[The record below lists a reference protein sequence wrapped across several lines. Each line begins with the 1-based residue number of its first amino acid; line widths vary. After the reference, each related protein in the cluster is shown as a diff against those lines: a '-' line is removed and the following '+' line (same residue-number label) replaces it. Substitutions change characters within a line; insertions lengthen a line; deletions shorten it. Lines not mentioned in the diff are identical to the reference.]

1 MYAAIAVF
9 TLIASG
15 TYLVA
20 KGAISEIAPLV
31 FAFYRFCLASLVFL
45 GLNVLRRDFLTFR
58 KSEWP
63 LLVFLGLLAIPL
75 NQCMF
80 LFGLSYTQPTHPA
93 LLFAT
98 TPIWVYLLSV
108 RRGEEAVSRRKTM
121 GIIIAL
127 IGVSAFFIEKG
138 ITLRLDYLFGDSITM
153 IAVWSWATYTVAGR
167 PLVKRRGAMAVTSTS
182 LIIGTLLYFPLGIY
196 LALNFDYSNVGLI
209 GWSGVAYTGILTSII
224 AYTLWYWT
232 IKHIE
237 PSRAA
242 VFMSLQ
248 PVVTAVLAYFLIGER
263 LSGGSIVSGVV
274 ILIGIYIAQEDKTI
288 NGA

>member
-1 MYAAIAVF
+1 VYAAIAVF

-20 KGAISEIAPLV
+20 KGAMSEIAPLV
-31 FAFYRFCLASLVFL
+31 LAFYRFCLASLVFL
-45 GLNVLRRDFLTFR
+45 GLNVLRRDHFSFR

-98 TPIWVYLLSV
+98 TPVWVYLLSV
-108 RRGEEAVSRRKTM
+108 RRGEEALSRRKTM
-121 GIIIAL
+121 GIIVAL
-127 IGVSAFFIEKG
+127 IGVLAFFMEKG
-138 ITLRLDYLFGDSITM
+138 ITLKLDYLFGDSITM
-153 IAVWSWATYTVAGR
+153 IAVWSWATYTVVGR

-209 GWSGVAYTGILTSII
+209 GWGGVAYTGILTSVV

-237 PSRAA
+237 PSKAA
-242 VFMSLQ
+242 VFMNLQ
-248 PVVTAVLAYFLIGER
+248 PVVTAILAYFLIGER
-263 LSGGSIVSGVV
+263 LSGGSILSGIV
-274 ILIGIYIAQEDKTI
+274 ILSGIYIAQRDRTI

>member
-1 MYAAIAVF
+1 
-9 TLIASG
+9 
-15 TYLVA
+15 
-20 KGAISEIAPLV
+20 
-31 FAFYRFCLASLVFL
+31 
-45 GLNVLRRDFLTFR
+45 
-58 KSEWP
+58 
-63 LLVFLGLLAIPL
+63 
-75 NQCMF
+75 
-80 LFGLSYTQPTHPA
+80 
-93 LLFAT
+93 
-98 TPIWVYLLSV
+98 
-108 RRGEEAVSRRKTM
+108 M

>member
-1 MYAAIAVF
+1 M
-9 TLIASG
+9 
-15 TYLVA
+15 
-20 KGAISEIAPLV
+20 SEIAPLV

-45 GLNVLRRDFLTFR
+45 GFKILRRDYFPFR

-63 LLVFLGLLAIPL
+63 LLVFLGVLAIPL
-75 NQCMF
+75 NQCLF
-80 LFGLSYTQPTHPA
+80 LFGLNYTQPTHPA

-98 TPIWVYLLSV
+98 TPVWIYVLSAW
-108 RRGEEAVSRRKTM
+108 RGDETLSHRKTM

-127 IGVSAFFIEKG
+127 IGVSVFFIEKG
-138 ITLRLDYLFGDSITM
+138 IALKFDYLFGDSIIM
-153 IAVWSWATYTVAGR
+153 IAVWAWTAYTVLGR
-167 PLVKRRGAMAVTSTS
+167 PLVKRRGAMTVTSTS

-196 LALNFDYSNVGLI
+196 FALNFDYSGVGML
-209 GWSGVAYTGILTSII
+209 GWSGVAYTGILTSVV

-242 VFMSLQ
+242 VFINLQ
-248 PVVTAVLAYFLIGER
+248 PIVTAILAYFLIGER

-274 ILIGIYIAQEDKTI
+274 ILIGVYIAQKE
-288 NGA
+288 